1 MSDIIIYETKR
12 GNGNIEVNLTN
23 DTVWLSL
30 KQIAALFAR
39 DKSVISRHLN
49 NIFKSEELTKDSV
62 VANFATTAEDGKTYQ
77 VAHYNLDVIIS
88 LGYRVK
94 SQEGVY
100 FRQWASHVLKEY
112 LIKGY
117 SLNHHQLAKRG
128 IQELESA
135 MQLLQ
140 KTLTQ
145 NQLVNDIGQETLQ
158 VILGYAKT
166 WQVLLAYDE
175 ETLSLPKASH
185 DEVESR
191 LDYEQAAQ
199 AIKALKTELMH
210 RGQATNLFGNE
221 RDEGLKSILGN
232 IEQSFGGQF
241 LYPTMVERAAHLLY
255 FVIKDHPFTDGN
267 KRISCLLF
275 LQYLTQS
282 DFPIKINDN
291 GLIALA
297 LLVAES
303 EPSQK
308 DLIIRLIVN
317 LLVD

>member
-1 MSDIIIYETKR
+1 MSDITIYETRR
-12 GNGNIEVNLTN
+12 GDGQIEVNLTN

-49 NIFKSEELTKDSV
+49 NIFKSEELSKASV
-62 VANFATTAEDGKTYQ
+62 VAKFATTAEDGKTYQ
-77 VAHYNLDVIIS
+77 VDHYNLDVIIS

-94 SQEGVY
+94 SQEGIY
-100 FRQWASHVLKEY
+100 FRQWASRVLKEY

-117 SLNHHQLAKRG
+117 SLNHHQLTQRG
-128 IQELESA
+128 MKELESA

-158 VILGYAKT
+158 VILSYTRT
-166 WQVLLAYDE
+166 WQLLLAYDE
-175 ETLSLPKASH
+175 DTLTLPTSNHVYEMSMLK
-185 DEVESR
+185 
-191 LDYEQAAQ
+191 YEQAKQ
-199 AIKALKTELMH
+199 TIEALKTDLFH
-210 RGQATNLFGNE
+210 RGQATPLFGNE
-221 RDEGLKSILGN
+221 RDHGLKSILGN
-232 IEQSFGGQF
+232 IEQSFAGQQ
-241 LYPTMVERAAHLLY
+241 LYPTIEERAAHLLY

-267 KRISCLLF
+267 KRIACLLF
-275 LQYLTQS
+275 LRYLTQNS
-282 DFPIKINDN
+282 FPLKINDN
-291 GLIALA
+291 GLVALA

-308 DLIIRLIVN
+308 ELLIRLTVN